1 MGRPRAGLRYKVGKH
16 GSVYVPVSGGKKSGC
31 LSGILSIFAILF
43 VIGLYA
49 KIKAAALWVKILL
62 GAIIIG
68 ATVAYVILARRGD
81 KEDTSTKAK
90 PVSIKPVDC
99 VRFTLRVDDNA
110 DAAAKLRQLIFGSQL
125 GGVHAK
131 SSLTDNEDGRGWRV
145 MIDGVDLGTFT
156 PELNSWLND
165 NVDSIAGVTIFNA
178 FGGGTRNGEPVP
190 YYLSGTINLKA
201 PQRVPEMPE
210 VSIVYADT
218 VWGVPGGS
226 PCYVSR
232 TGTAHNGHCGT
243 GLYSCEPMTVQEAA
257 AAGCK
262 PCSKCFY

>member
-16 GSVYVPVSGGKKSGC
+16 GSVYVPVSGGKKGGC

-62 GAIIIG
+62 AAIIL
-68 ATVAYVILARRGD
+68 AVAAVCILLIRRG
-81 KEDTSTKAK
+81 KALPK
-90 PVSIKPVDC
+90 KLDC
-99 VRFTLRVDDNA
+99 VPFTLRADDNA

-131 SSLTDNEDGRGWRV
+131 TSLTDNEDGRGWRV

-226 PCYVSR
+226 PCFVSR

-257 AAGCK
+257 AAGYK

>member
-16 GSVYVPVSGGKKSGC
+16 GSVYVPVSGGKKGSC

-62 GAIIIG
+62 AAII
-68 ATVAYVILARRGD
+68 LAVTAVCVLLIRRG
-81 KEDTSTKAK
+81 KALPK
-90 PVSIKPVDC
+90 KLDC
-99 VRFTLRVDDNA
+99 VPFTLRADDNA

-131 SSLTDNEDGRGWRV
+131 TSLTDNEDGRGWRV

-226 PCYVSR
+226 PCFVSR

-257 AAGCK
+257 AAGYK